1 MAKVRDNL
9 VTEGLS
15 GKLGKRLV
23 FRKGRKGKTI
33 LATLPVENEKRQF
46 NDAQK
51 AHQGAFKKA
60 IAYAKV
66 AKTQPLYVALG
77 KQVDEAAYNLAVADW
92 FGQPEVLELDSAGW
106 RGQAGQTIRIRAEDD
121 TQVESVEV
129 IIQTPDGRT
138 KFEQGQAELLETDG
152 SWWVYTSTSIVSLA
166 SPLHI
171 VAIARD
177 LPGNSN
183 SMVVRTT

>member
-33 LATLPVENEKRQF
+33 LATLPVENDKRQF

-106 RGQAGQTIRIRAEDD
+106 RGQAGQTIRIRAEGGTIRD
-121 TQVESVEV
+121 
-129 IIQTPDGRT
+129 R
-138 KFEQGQAELLETDG
+138 
-152 SWWVYTSTSIVSLA
+152 WIVVGVHQHLHRFSGF
-166 SPLHI
+166 SP
-171 VAIARD
+171 AYRSDRQRSARQ
-177 LPGNSN
+177 
-183 SMVVRTT
+183 